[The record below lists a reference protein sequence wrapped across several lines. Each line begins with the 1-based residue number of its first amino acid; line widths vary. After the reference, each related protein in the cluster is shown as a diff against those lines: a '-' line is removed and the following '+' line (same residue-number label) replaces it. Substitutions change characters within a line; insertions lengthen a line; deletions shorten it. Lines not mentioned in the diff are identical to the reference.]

1 MKSLLDTDGFDDAMT
16 RLDKLQPESPRQWGK
31 MDVAQMLAHCGAA
44 MDMARGQLNL
54 PRIFIGRLLGP
65 LVRPQFT
72 NDRPFSRNGP
82 TDKKL
87 KITEP
92 KNFSQEK
99 ERVKQGV
106 REFHQGGE
114 AKCTTHPHPFFGSLT
129 AREWG
134 IGMYKHLDHHL
145 RQFGV

>member
-1 MKSLLDTDGFDDAMT
+1 MKSLFDSDGFDDAMT
-16 RLDKLQPESPRQWGK
+16 RVDKLQTTSQRQWGK
-31 MDVAQMLAHCGAA
+31 MDVAQMMAHCGTT
-44 MDMARGQLNL
+44 MNMACGQLNL

-72 NDRPFSRNGP
+72 NDRPLSRNGP

-92 KNFSQEK
+92 KDFTQEK
-99 ERVKQGV
+99 EHLKQCIQQ
-106 REFHQGGE
+106 FHKGAE
-114 AKCTTHPHPFFGSLT
+114 AQCTKHPHPFFGPLT